1 MKFTFQRVDGTGIQ
15 VVLKKQNLILKNSKN
30 RIDFAFSLS
39 HGGNQLQI
47 MLLCHPQLLA
57 AAASQGSVAVL
68 IEFVFPFPKKS
79 SCDRFDGTN
88 SFLNQL
94 RTRLAIVELDLE
106 LSINRLKVAAIE
118 LCQLTEFF
126 KGGLKLGFGLFEA
139 IASLLH
145 PGHQNIAFVVAG
157 LFNGSKIDALKS
169 GAEGPEQGIDEGFE

>member
-1 MKFTFQRVDGTGIQ
+1 
-15 VVLKKQNLILKNSKN
+15 
-30 RIDFAFSLS
+30 
-39 HGGNQLQI
+39 

-57 AAASQGSVAVL
+57 AAASQGSVTVL

-169 GAEGPEQGIDEGFE
+169 GAEGPKEGIDEGLE